1 MLVIEY
7 TESARFRRLERG
19 KSIVATVICAGM
31 ITVDFVYD
39 LPAFPPEGSKNR
51 ASASR
56 MVAGGGALIAAAAVA
71 RLGGHAMLAGA
82 IGADALGDFLRTEL
96 RRLSID
102 DRLVESVGGVETSRS
117 AIIVTERGE
126 RTIVNH
132 RDARLFGHSP
142 DQRAV
147 SDCDV
152 VLTDTRWERGATAL
166 LGAAAC
172 AGKPAIVDAEAPL
185 SAVGDALDLATHIVF
200 SEQGLADFSA
210 TPAAEAIRAAATR
223 FKAWTAVTRGA
234 RPVIHL
240 DETTVR
246 EAPALAVDAV
256 DTLGAGDVW
265 HGAFALQLA
274 SGRSEREA
282 VAYANAAAAVM
293 VSRGGPDR
301 YPAPGEVEAMIAKGA
316 A

>member
-1 MLVIEY
+1 MPVVEY
-7 TESARFRRLERG
+7 AGLPDSDGVREGRD
-19 KSIVATVICAGM
+19 IVATVICAGM

-39 LPAFPPEGSKNR
+39 LPVFPPEGSKNR

-71 RLGGHAMLAGA
+71 RLGGHAILAGA
-82 IGADALGDFLRTEL
+82 IGRDALGDFLRTEL

-102 DRLVESVGGVETSRS
+102 DRLVDSVDGVETSRS
-117 AIIVTERGE
+117 AILVTERGE
-126 RTIVNH
+126 RTIINH
-132 RDARLFGHSP
+132 RDARLFDHSP

-147 SDCDV
+147 SDCDA

-166 LGAAAC
+166 LGAAAR

-185 SAVGDALDLATHIVF
+185 SAIGDALDLATHIVF

-210 TPAAEAIRAAATR
+210 APAAEAIRAAATR

-234 RPVIHL
+234 RPVIYL
-240 DETTVR
+240 DGTTVR
-246 EAPALAVDAV
+246 DAPAFKVDAV

-265 HGAFALQLA
+265 HGAFALHLA
-274 SGRSEREA
+274 SGRSERKA

-293 VSRGGPDR
+293 VSLGGSDR
-301 YPAPGEVEAMIAKGA
+301 YPTPGEVEAMIAKGSA
-316 A
+316 